1 MNRRHLDKQCS
12 SIPCRRVTFPGL
24 AAHNPKRYTWPPK
37 NHIES
42 RNDNRGREESMG
54 TSKQGL
60 SRRLNWRK
68 LVMGVG
74 LAGLVGGA
82 FCFGRLVS
90 PAEAVAKPPYGVHE
104 KATEALPPPPSKTPP
119 HLQYIHPPAAWN

>member
-1 MNRRHLDKQCS
+1 MNRRHLDKQCR

-42 RNDNRGREESMG
+42 RNDNRGREESIG

-68 LVMGVG
+68 LVMCVG
-74 LAGLVGGA
+74 LAGFGRRVV
-82 FCFGRLVS
+82 CFG
-90 PAEAVAKPPYGVHE
+90 PAVFAVRPLNDAAG
-104 KATEALPPPPSKTPP
+104 
-119 HLQYIHPPAAWN
+119 PASL

>member
-1 MNRRHLDKQCS
+1 MNRRHLDKQCR

-82 FCFGRLVS
+82 FLFWRLVLAAAAGGQPPGTGYLKS
-90 PAEAVAKPPYGVHE
+90 YGPLAPARD
-104 KATEALPPPPSKTPP
+104 
-119 HLQYIHPPAAWN
+119 